1 MFAIRFIYA
10 FLLLGLFCL
19 NNVLSAPIP
28 VRRPRGE
35 SARSI
40 RGSSLSLP
48 PRSTTSFSPPYF
60 VVYTDAGPDPAPPV
74 ESIQGF
80 NVVIMSFLL
89 STGAADMA
97 HSWAAMGK
105 DAQSAIKDQYK
116 AAGIKL
122 LVSAFGSTE
131 QPTTSGADP
140 TALAQT
146 MAAWVKENQVDGI
159 DIDWEDDDAM
169 NKADGSAE
177 TWLVTFTKELRA
189 QLPQGQYILTHAPQ
203 APWLST
209 GTQWND
215 KAYVT
220 VNQEVGSMIDWYNVQ
235 WYSQGPGEY
244 ETCDKLINDSGS
256 TNPNS
261 ALFQVVS
268 HGFDVQK
275 LVIGKPATLTSASN
289 GYIDPAT
296 LAGCLPQAINK
307 GWSAGIMVWEYQT
320 GVVDF
325 ISKVR
330 AAFPKGAP
338 STDAGSSS
346 IAASSPD
353 TDSSSAAASAPDA
366 TSSPTATSVSDTAPT
381 TTSVPVTN
389 GSSAGKCQCRS
400 PNGQAHN
407 R

>member
-10 FLLLGLFCL
+10 LSLLGLFCL
-19 NNVLSAPIP
+19 NNVLSAPIL
-28 VRRPRGE
+28 VRRPR
-35 SARSI
+35 SI
-40 RGSSLSLP
+40 SSSPALP

-74 ESIQGF
+74 EDIQGV

-97 HSWAAMGK
+97 HNWAIMGK
-105 DAQSAIKDQYK
+105 DAQSAIKDKYK

-131 QPTTSGADP
+131 KPTTSGTNP
-140 TALAQT
+140 TELAQT
-146 MAAWVKENQVDGI
+146 MATWVKENQVDGI
-159 DIDWEDDDAM
+159 DIDWEDNDAM

-177 TWLVTFTKELRA
+177 TWLIEFTKELRN

-209 GTQWND
+209 GTQWNG
-215 KAYVT
+215 KAYVQ

-256 TNPNS
+256 SNPNS
-261 ALFQVVS
+261 ALFQVVE

-275 LVIGKPATLTSASN
+275 LVIGKPATDTSATN

-296 LAGCLPQAINK
+296 LAGCLPQAIQK
-307 GWSAGIMVWEYQT
+307 GWSAGIMVWEYQA
-320 GVVDF
+320 GVMDF
-325 ISKVR
+325 FSTVR
-330 AAFPKGAP
+330 AAFPEGAP
-338 STDAGSSS
+338 SIDAGSSS
-346 IAASSPD
+346 AAASAPD
-353 TDSSSAAASAPDA
+353 STGSSAAASAPDA

-381 TTSVPVTN
+381 TTSVPSPN
-389 GSSAGKCQCRS
+389 GSSAGKCKCKS
-400 PNGQAHN
+400 PNGQPHN